1 MYNFFGVGR
10 WTRKMGICRVWS
22 IDRKNIDR
30 FLYIYLYLHLGMDTK
45 KIEKISK
52 ALCDPNR
59 IAILQ
64 KFRKKKDC
72 LYCSEVH
79 DMLDLA
85 QPSISHHLKQLV
97 DADLLIPE
105 KDGRNLKYL
114 LNEAVLNDYIAFL
127 NALKG

>member
-1 MYNFFGVGR
+1 
-10 WTRKMGICRVWS
+10 
-22 IDRKNIDR
+22 
-30 FLYIYLYLHLGMDTK
+30 MDSK
-45 KIEKISK
+45 KIERISK
-52 ALCDPNR
+52 ALSDPSR

-72 LYCSEVH
+72 LYCSEIH

-105 KDGRNLKYL
+105 KEGRNLKYL
-114 LNEAVLNDYIAFL
+114 LNAAVLDDYIAFL
-127 NALKG
+127 NALKS